1 MLWGFEL
8 GRSMDSGSWGLY
20 EYTLILL
27 DQQYDR
33 DKMTLV
39 NHHQQ
44 SLVPRRRLVI
54 LIGYIAGTTL
64 LI

>member
-1 MLWGFEL
+1 
-8 GRSMDSGSWGLY
+8 MDSGSWGLY